1 MNTRNRKPPAPL
13 TYLEWIIPADFT
25 DGNLG
30 EITGQDPY
38 SNAFPQWQFQ
48 NGILSI
54 ETTTEPCGCYTNPA
68 VIEALDSVFDR
79 I

>member
-1 MNTRNRKPPAPL
+1 MTTRNRKPPAPL
-13 TYLEWIIPADFT
+13 TYLEWIIPSDFT

-54 ETTTEPCGCYTNPA
+54 MGGVYTNAA

>member
-1 MNTRNRKPPAPL
+1 MPSKPIPTLTR
-13 TYLEWIIPADFT
+13 LEWIIPADFT

-54 ETTTEPCGCYTNPA
+54 ETTMEPCGCYTNTA